1 MIIEK
6 IKETDY
12 GVLQESSA
20 GWHEEKNAYLSF
32 VKYYMEVILSA
43 YKELSARVELMQ
55 DRSLSKPERIRALF
69 ARTLQKLS
77 KNMILKKC
85 PDISVST
92 VELTLAALAK
102 EGRIIKT
109 GAGKYSLHSQYR
121 INEISARTWAIFK
134 CKGAMP
140 DAIQDLWH
148 RIYSEFFPTSDYVPK
163 NEMDFEAYPDGDM
176 SSSDYESEIWVA
188 VEKK

>member
-20 GWHEEKNAYLSF
+20 GWHEEENAYLSF

-43 YKELSARVELMQ
+43 CKELSARVELMQ

-102 EGRIIKT
+102 EGRIKT
-109 GAGKYSLHSQYR
+109 GAGKIQP
-121 INEISARTWAIFK
+121 TFAIPNKRNF
-134 CKGAMP
+134 CKNMG
-140 DAIQDLWH
+140 DIQMQRRNAGCNTRPLAQ
-148 RIYSEFFPTSDYVPK
+148 
-163 NEMDFEAYPDGDM
+163 NL
-176 SSSDYESEIWVA
+176 
-188 VEKK
+188 